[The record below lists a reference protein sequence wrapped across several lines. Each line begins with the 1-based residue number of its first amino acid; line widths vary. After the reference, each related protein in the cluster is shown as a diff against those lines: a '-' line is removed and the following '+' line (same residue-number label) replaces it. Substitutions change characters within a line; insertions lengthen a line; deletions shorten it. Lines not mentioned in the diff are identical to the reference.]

1 MTIRSQAAGGADQK
15 INGVLRSLHYLCTG
29 ASDHLEKGYNAFLLD
44 DVLYDILSG
53 SLGQILRLPAHVVEL
68 EGMAIEQFSFQAICS
83 ISYYDNRNFFVD
95 IAPMLERRVIVAS
108 QDFSLAIFSDFNDFQ
123 IALID
128 HDLLESNKKIA
139 QLMTSLRVD
148 LTDYS
153 EFEKGMNNA
162 LQAIARRIEGINS
175 SLDK

>member
-1 MTIRSQAAGGADQK
+1 
-15 INGVLRSLHYLCTG
+15 
-29 ASDHLEKGYNAFLLD
+29 
-44 DVLYDILSG
+44 
-53 SLGQILRLPAHVVEL
+53 
-68 EGMAIEQFSFQAICS
+68 MAIEQFSFQAICS